1 MVKDP
6 GKLRLWR
13 IAELVYKQTDETHML
28 SAAQINRILSEQ
40 YGLSSN
46 ARTIQEDIRF
56 LREAGMGI
64 ETVRSTQNRYYV
76 SHRLFELPELQL
88 LIDAVESSRFVTE
101 KKSKALTDKL
111 LTLTSVGGVEQ
122 LRHHFVTTPDRKP
135 ENEQIYYIADTV
147 SRAFRLKKKIR
158 FQYYQYDAYKNKVL
172 KRDGEPQKRF
182 PCSIDLILEEDAVP
196 PPEGFSPRWHPP
208 REKERFCAQ
217 GRMLF
222 LSLYEASTR
231 KPTRKM
237 LYERCHEMIDLV
249 MAKLS

>member
-13 IAELVYKQTDETHML
+13 IAELLYKQTDETRML
-28 SAAQINRILSEQ
+28 SAVQIDRILSEQ

-88 LIDAVESSRFVTE
+88 LIGAVESSRFVTE

-111 LTLTSVGGVEQ
+111 LTLTSFGGAEQ
-122 LRHHFVTTPDRKP
+122 LRHHFLTKPNESRK
-135 ENEQIYYIADTV
+135 T
-147 SRAFRLKKKIR
+147 SR
-158 FQYYQYDAYKNKVL
+158 YQYLQFCPEYAIL
-172 KRDGEPQKRF
+172 LAW
-182 PCSIDLILEEDAVP
+182 LI
-196 PPEGFSPRWHPP
+196 SN
-208 REKERFCAQ
+208 
-217 GRMLF
+217 GRGN
-222 LSLYEASTR
+222 
-231 KPTRKM
+231 
-237 LYERCHEMIDLV
+237 
-249 MAKLS
+249 